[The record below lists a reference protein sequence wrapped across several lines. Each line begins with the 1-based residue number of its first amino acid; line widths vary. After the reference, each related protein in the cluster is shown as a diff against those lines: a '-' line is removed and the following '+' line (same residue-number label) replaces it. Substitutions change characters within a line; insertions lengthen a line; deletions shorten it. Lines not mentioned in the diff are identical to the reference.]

1 MTGRPEWVGTI
12 PAVVGQTYAEITP
25 FGSEITQVRAD
36 VMSLLDRLQDTVTA
50 TGDDDT
56 GNFGAAERAERIAC
70 NSREEVRGRS
80 DTLNALVRAQ
90 GEQIN
95 ALVRQVKHLQ
105 SDLHGIR
112 GETQRRST
120 RIPGMAA
127 PPRHARGAVAGTPGA
142 LDCAESAAR

>member
-36 VMSLLDRLQDTVTA
+36 VMSLLDRLQDTVKA

-56 GNFGAAERAERIAC
+56 ANFGAAERAERIAC

-80 DTLNALVRAQ
+80 DTLNALVRA
-90 GEQIN
+90 
-95 ALVRQVKHLQ
+95 
-105 SDLHGIR
+105 
-112 GETQRRST
+112 RRADQCLGPAGQASAIG
-120 RIPGMAA
+120 R
-127 PPRHARGAVAGTPGA
+127 PRHPGR
-142 LDCAESAAR
+142 DSAAFDPHPRHGRPSTPCARRGCGHARSA

>member
-12 PAVVGQTYAEITP
+12 PAVVGQTYAEIKP

-56 GNFGAAERAERIAC
+56 ANFGAAERAERIAC

-80 DTLNALVRAQ
+80 DTLNALVRA
-90 GEQIN
+90 
-95 ALVRQVKHLQ
+95 
-105 SDLHGIR
+105 
-112 GETQRRST
+112 RRADQCLGPAGQASAIG
-120 RIPGMAA
+120 R
-127 PPRHARGAVAGTPGA
+127 PRHPGR
-142 LDCAESAAR
+142 DSAAFDPHPRHGRPSTPCTRRGCGHARSA